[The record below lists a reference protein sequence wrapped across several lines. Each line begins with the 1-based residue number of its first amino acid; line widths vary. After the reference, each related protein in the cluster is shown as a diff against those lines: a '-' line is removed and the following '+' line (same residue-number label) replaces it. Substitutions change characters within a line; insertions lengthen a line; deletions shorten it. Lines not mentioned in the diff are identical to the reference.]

1 MPKFQR
7 RLHSTRSKTDDSEV
21 PRTLPS
27 FESNTAPV
35 ETKPAAAPAPP
46 KPDEGKK
53 ESTTPESETKLALK
67 LALKEKHMRKR
78 KAFMDSLYLSF
89 LSLLFLSLSTL

>member
-21 PRTLPS
+21 PRTLPAFVS
-27 FESNTAPV
+27 DV
-35 ETKPAAAPAPP
+35 AAAEP
-46 KPDEGKK
+46 KPTAAPEVPKPEQTKK
-53 ESTTPESETKLALK
+53 ESATPETDTKLALK

-78 KAFMDSLYLSF
+78 KAFMDSLCF
-89 LSLLFLSLSTL
+89 FDPLLHEHT

>member
-21 PRTLPS
+21 PRTLPT
-27 FESNTAPV
+27 FVQDTVATEP
-35 ETKPAAAPAPP
+35 KPAAAPE
-46 KPDEGKK
+46 KQTKK
-53 ESTTPESETKLALK
+53 ESAAPESDTKLALK

-78 KAFMDSLYLSF
+78 KAFMDSLCF
-89 LSLLFLSLSTL
+89 STPI